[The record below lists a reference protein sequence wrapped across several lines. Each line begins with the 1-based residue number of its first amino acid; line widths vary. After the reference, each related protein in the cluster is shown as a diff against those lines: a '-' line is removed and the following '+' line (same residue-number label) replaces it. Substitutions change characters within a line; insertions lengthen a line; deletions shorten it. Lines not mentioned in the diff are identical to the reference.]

1 MLISEKDKAQNC
13 NCKHLSVHI
22 TDVLPEAPFLIPSL
36 DNNNNNKKEFTAPQC
51 FLFLVILYNH

>member
-22 TDVLPEAPFLIPSL
+22 TDVLPEASFLIPSL
-36 DNNNNNKKEFTAPQC
+36 DNDNKKEFTGSWC
-51 FLFLVILYNH
+51 FPFLVILYNS